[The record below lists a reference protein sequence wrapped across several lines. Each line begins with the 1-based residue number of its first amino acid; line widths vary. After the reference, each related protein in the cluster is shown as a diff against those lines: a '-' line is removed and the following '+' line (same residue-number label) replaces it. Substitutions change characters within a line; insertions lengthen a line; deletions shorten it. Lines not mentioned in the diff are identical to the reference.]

1 MSTRNP
7 LTETEQGQV
16 NREELFG
23 RYDQLPEAKWI
34 VEGIAMEGGISVM
47 AGEYGLGKTTLA
59 MQIID
64 TLNNHNGLFDL
75 ETNATRAL
83 LIEQDESHYVMGN
96 HIKRLLPVLPTL
108 KDMEYPHKQL
118 RWDTNTARLNI
129 NDLQVMIEAY
139 PAGLVIIDSL
149 TSIGMPDINHPS
161 MGDLFDQLRIV
172 VNSTKASILIL
183 HHLNRRGE
191 ILGSIQIW
199 NKPDNVMELQGDGL
213 VFYKVSALP
222 P

>member
-1 MSTRNP
+1 MKSTPNTQTVEIQ
-7 LTETEQGQV
+7 L

-34 VEGIAMEGGISVM
+34 VEGIVMEGGISVM
-47 AGEYGLGKTTLA
+47 AGEYGVGKTTLA

-75 ETNATRAL
+75 ETNTTTAL

-96 HIKRLLPVLPTL
+96 HIRRLLPVLPTL

-118 RWDTNTARLNI
+118 RWDTNTDRLNI
-129 NDLQVMIEAY
+129 DDLGTMIVAY

-149 TSIGMPDINHPS
+149 TSIGVTLATSNELESKRAVEKIIS
-161 MGDLFDQLRIV
+161 KL
-172 VNSTKASILIL
+172 SEK
-183 HHLNRRGE
+183 E
-191 ILGSIQIW
+191 ILEVKNSFDKFGV
-199 NKPDNVMELQGDGL
+199 DEL
-213 VFYKVSALP
+213 
-222 P
+222 